1 MLLKLL
7 LCMNMKIM
15 DLTLQSK
22 KLNYLYIKQKNEKI
36 K

>member
-7 LCMNMKIM
+7 LLMNMKIM

-22 KLNYLYIKQKNEKI
+22 KLNYLYIKQKK
-36 K
+36 